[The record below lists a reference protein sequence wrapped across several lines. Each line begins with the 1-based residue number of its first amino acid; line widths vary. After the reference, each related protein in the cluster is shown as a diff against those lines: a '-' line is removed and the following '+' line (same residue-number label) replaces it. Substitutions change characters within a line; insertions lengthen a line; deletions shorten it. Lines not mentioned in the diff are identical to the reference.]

1 MLYLSDFLMSNVVLS
16 SEFVVIRPEILSDSY
31 YQGKIGDIN
40 LRFYKKFRHRRVK
53 RVEYTEDSQDTIVI
67 TLYDEENK

>member
-16 SEFVVIRPEILSDSY
+16 SEFVVIRPEVLGDSY
-31 YQGKIGDIN
+31 YQGKMGDIN
-40 LRFYKKFRHRRVK
+40 LKLYKKIKNRRVK